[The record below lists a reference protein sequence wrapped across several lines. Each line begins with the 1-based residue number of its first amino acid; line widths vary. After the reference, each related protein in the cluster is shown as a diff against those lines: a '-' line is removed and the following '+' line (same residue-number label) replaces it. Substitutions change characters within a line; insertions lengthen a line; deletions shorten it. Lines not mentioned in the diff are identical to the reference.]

1 MLCLCKLSEA
11 HGRLPV
17 PFCVA
22 ACGYDYHVWHEL
34 FMNRLPLPG
43 APRRMPM
50 RRNKILKIV
59 PIIMLILGGLFILRG
74 LELGIP
80 YISPKKEALKVEK
93 KMNSEKTSD
102 ENCH

>member
-1 MLCLCKLSEA
+1 
-11 HGRLPV
+11 
-17 PFCVA
+17 
-22 ACGYDYHVWHEL
+22 
-34 FMNRLPLPG
+34 
-43 APRRMPM
+43 
-50 RRNKILKIV
+50 
-59 PIIMLILGGLFILRG
+59 MLILGGLFILRG

>member
-1 MLCLCKLSEA
+1 MAIFGLGTFPFMFATVLSGNLINTA
-11 HGRLPV
+11 L
-17 PFCVA
+17 
-22 ACGYDYHVWHEL
+22 
-34 FMNRLPLPG
+34 
-43 APRRMPM
+43 
-50 RRNKILKIV
+50 RNKILKVV

-93 KMNSEKTSD
+93 KMNSEKTSY

>member
-1 MLCLCKLSEA
+1 MA
-11 HGRLPV
+11 IFGV
-17 PFCVA
+17 GTFPFMFATV
-22 ACGYDYHVWHEL
+22 L
-34 FMNRLPLPG
+34 FGNLINTAL
-43 APRRMPM
+43 
-50 RRNKILKIV
+50 RNKILKIV

-80 YISPKKEALKVEK
+80 YISPKREALKIEK